1 MSTVKIESSKL
12 INYLF
17 IYSSNM
23 CQSRPN
29 ENLAGGQSCP
39 GPILWYIA
47 VFGGYPVWSVIT
59 SLKNNESQFQFGL
72 FTETRTARIEITTI

>member
-1 MSTVKIESSKL
+1 MEYVICQNGILK

-29 ENLAGGQSCP
+29 ENLAGGKVAQALYY
-39 GPILWYIA
+39 GI
-47 VFGGYPVWSVIT
+47 
-59 SLKNNESQFQFGL
+59 
-72 FTETRTARIEITTI
+72 